1 MLRYVIRRILI
12 SIPIVILATFLCFA
26 LVTAMSDPL
35 GDWKTQK
42 PRLPNEIASEE
53 AIVGYDQPF
62 FQRYGHWAVNFVEGN
77 WNRNVVPGGNN
88 QAVKPQ
94 ILSALGVTAK
104 LVLFAELIAIAI
116 GMLTGVVSAVRQYS
130 MFDYSITG
138 VAFLLFSMPLFCIAI
153 ILKSVAPP
161 LNNWLQSIGFGRWIT
176 TAGPPTDGYTGSFW
190 HVVYQF
196 TGVYVLPVI
205 CLFAISFALYSRF
218 QRGSMLEVLNS
229 DYVRTAQAKG
239 LSQTRVIFRHA
250 FRNALIPVVTVA
262 SLNIGAVFS
271 GAIITERVFNW
282 QGMGTLIVNALQ
294 TVEPW
299 MVLAWLVVTAV
310 FIILFVLVSDILYA
324 YLDPRIRLD

>member
-282 QGMGTLIVNALQ
+282 QGMGTLLVNAVLQ
-294 TVEPW
+294 IEPW
-299 MVLAWLVVTAV
+299 MVLAWLVVTAI
-310 FIILFVLVSDILYA
+310 FIIVFVLISDILYA

>member
-1 MLRYVIRRILI
+1 MLRYVVRRILI

-26 LVTAMSDPL
+26 LVTAMGDPL
-35 GDWKTQK
+35 GDWKTQR
-42 PRLPNEIASEE
+42 PRLPAAVAAEE

-62 FQRYGHWAVNFVEGN
+62 FSRYGHWAVNFVEGN
-77 WNRNVVPGGNN
+77 WNRNVVPGDNN
-88 QAVKPQ
+88 QPVKPQ
-94 ILSALGVTAK
+94 IISALGVTAK

-116 GMLTGVVSAVRQYS
+116 GMLTGVVGAVRQYS
-130 MFDYSITG
+130 MFDYSVTG
-138 VAFLLFSMPLFCIAI
+138 VAFVLFSMPLFCIAI
-153 ILKSVAPP
+153 MLKSIAPP

-176 TAGPPTDGYTGSFW
+176 TAGPPTSGYTGGLW
-190 HVVYQF
+190 HVIYQF

-218 QRGSMLEVLNS
+218 QRGSMLDVLNS

-239 LSQTRVIFRHA
+239 LSQSRVIFRHA

-282 QGMGTLIVNALQ
+282 QGMGTLIVNAVQ

-310 FIILFVLVSDILYA
+310 FIIVFVLISDILYA